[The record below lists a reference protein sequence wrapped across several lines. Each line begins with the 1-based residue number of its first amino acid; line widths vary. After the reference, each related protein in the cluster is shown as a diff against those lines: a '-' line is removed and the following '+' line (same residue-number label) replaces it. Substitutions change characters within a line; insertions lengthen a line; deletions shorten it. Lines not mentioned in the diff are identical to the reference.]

1 MTFVLTKKMVSFR
14 IDEELYDKLYDK
26 IKDSHMGISEIVR
39 QAVIQN
45 VLQEPMSKEP
55 VNGSNEPCNTVY
67 DKRITGDY
75 ILHLKEEIDFLR
87 TQHNHHVLQFDEEL
101 KHLRSICNKPLM
113 FSEKTSLPG
122 KESEDTDES
131 VDETIKTAKER
142 VKKKGISMAWFRM

>member
-1 MTFVLTKKMVSFR
+1 MISFR

-55 VNGSNEPCNTVY
+55 VNRSNEPCNTVY

-87 TQHNHHVLQFDEEL
+87 TQHNHHVLQVDEEL
-101 KHLRSICNKPLM
+101 KHLRNICNKLLM
-113 FSEKTSLPG
+113 FSEKTSLSG
-122 KESEDTDES
+122 KESEKTDES

-142 VKKKGISMAWFRM
+142 DKKKETSTSWVRM